1 MSNQE
6 FDVQLPPFIVE
17 DIVHSYNDQ
26 RPYSWGVSYL
36 QANLVWA
43 KSRGEKAV
51 IFVIDTEDFSEH
63 EALKGIIVPAYCSRF
78 TSEPST
84 IKSIGGHGLH
94 VADTA
99 AQIAPDVKIGL
110 VKALTNE
117 GSGQFAW
124 IANAIRFVADVELL
138 QEHKGFVKIIN
149 MSLGSQ
155 SASAAIQSA
164 IQYALMKG
172 VMICAAAGNDGKDVD
187 YPGVYADFAVG
198 AIDEA
203 EKPASFSSP
212 GPDVDLAAPG
222 VRIYAAYKNAY
233 AALSGTS
240 MASPHVAGVCALL
253 WSAGYSDIWRLIIS
267 KAKDINTPGFD
278 NKTGHGVPILTNYFK
293 DEPDEDQPDEPTP
306 TKPNIPKWA
315 YFVSGG
321 IVLGLIL
328 YFSLK

>member
-1 MSNQE
+1 MRNQE

-17 DIVHSYNDQ
+17 DIVHSYNDE
-26 RPYSWGVSYL
+26 RPYSWGVGYL
-36 QANLVWA
+36 EANLVWP
-43 KSRGEKAV
+43 KSKGEKAV

-63 EALKGIIVPAYCSRF
+63 EALEGILVPAYCSRF

-84 IKSIGGHGLH
+84 VKSTGGHGLH
-94 VADTA
+94 VADTVAQVAPA
-99 AQIAPDVKIGL
+99 AKIGL

-138 QEHKGFVKIIN
+138 PEHKGFVKIIN

-164 IQYALMKG
+164 MQYALSKG
-172 VMICAAAGNDGKDVD
+172 VINCAAAGNDGKDVD

-198 AIDEA
+198 AIDES
-203 EKPASFSSP
+203 ENPASFSSP

-222 VRIYAAYKNAY
+222 VRIYGAYKNSY

-240 MASPHVAGVCALL
+240 MASPHVAGVCALV
-253 WSAGYSDIWRLIIS
+253 WSAGYSDIRNLLLS
-267 KAKDINTPGFD
+267 GAKDIHTPGFD
-278 NKTGHGVPILTNYFK
+278 NKTGYGVPILTNYFK
-293 DEPDEDQPDEPTP
+293 DEPDEEEPKEPTP

-321 IVLGLIL
+321 IVLILIL